1 MPNRYHGNNYHGDDS
16 PTVAMTPGMRA
27 RVNQVKEAYG
37 QEESMVRE
45 RREGGHMTG
54 MVATRKQTE
63 VAVNALDR
71 QILYQRHEYP
81 VRKK

>member
-1 MPNRYHGNNYHGDDS
+1 MPNRYHGNNHHGDDS
-16 PTVAMTPGMRA
+16 PTVAMTPGMRG
-27 RVNQVKEAYG
+27 RVAQVKEAYG
-37 QEESMVRE
+37 QEEEMGRA
-45 RREGGHMTG
+45 RREGGHMMG

-71 QILYQRHEYP
+71 QIRYQRGEPP